1 MRSSLK
7 KLRGLGLQ
15 RSEPR
20 EKQEHR
26 PRAKLDE
33 LVQAV
38 QDMQDMKCC
47 YDGLLSAAAAT
58 ANSAYEFSE
67 ALREMGTCLLEKTAL
82 HDDEDSGRVLL
93 MLGKAQFEVQKLVDN
108 YRTHVIQT
116 ISTPSECLLGEL
128 QIVEEMKQQC
138 DDKRE
143 LYKSMLTA
151 PRVKGKSKNSKG
163 EAVTLQQLQ
172 TAREDYEEDAN
183 LFIFRLKS
191 LKQGQ
196 SRSLLTQAARH
207 HAAQLNFFRKGLKS
221 LELIAPHVKAITEQQ
236 HIDYHFRGL
245 EDDYTDFDDDG
256 GSFCSDSSNDGDLS
270 FDYGLNEHN
279 NHTTNSMEVD
289 KVDIVPTSTLSSEVV
304 QEQASKNQ
312 AEPLF
317 RNQKPSLVS
326 QSAPIFA
333 HNKFDSSERMKEAP
347 PPSTRKYHTYVLPTP
362 VEVKNSTTNTYF
374 SSTLPKSNS
383 AIHTEQK
390 PSPPLEQHRPAELKD
405 KNLPSPTRSPKALPV
420 PTESP
425 ILEPKQ
431 MKWQAF
437 SGPLMAK
444 SGSKGTFSTNYGP
457 PRSVSPGLSISNT
470 SPPISSLKIGTLH
483 ELPRP
488 PISAA
493 QRGAPASLIGHSAPL
508 TSRAQEPRTAGK
520 LFAAVP
526 QTPSPL
532 PAPPAFVPRSF
543 SIPYRGQKR
552 TVGTGNKQLEFPRI
566 LNLTEEAESPPL
578 TPLSL
583 TSFVA
588 ASPSPPEARK

>member
-1 MRSSLK
+1 
-7 KLRGLGLQ
+7 
-15 RSEPR
+15 
-20 EKQEHR
+20 
-26 PRAKLDE
+26 
-33 LVQAV
+33 
-38 QDMQDMKCC
+38 MKCC

-82 HDDEDSGRVLL
+82 NDDEDSGRVLL

-143 LYKSMLTA
+143 LYKLMSTA

-207 HAAQLNFFRKGLKS
+207 HAAQLSFFRKGLKS

-245 EDDYTDFDDDG
+245 EDDYTDFDDDAF
-256 GSFCSDSSNDGDLS
+256 SFSSDSSNDGDLS
-270 FDYGLNEHN
+270 FDYGLDEHN

-289 KVDIVPTSTLSSEVV
+289 KVDIVPTSALSSEVV

-317 RNQKPSLVS
+317 RNQKPTLGS

-333 HNKFDSSERMKEAP
+333 HNKFDSSEKTKETP
-347 PPSTRKYHTYVLPTP
+347 RPSTRKYHTYVLPTP
-362 VEVKNSTTNTYF
+362 VEVKNSTANTSF

-383 AIHTEQK
+383 AAQTEQK
-390 PSPPLEQHRPAELKD
+390 PSPSEQHRPAELKD
-405 KNLPSPTRSPKALPV
+405 KNLPSSIKSPKALPV

-425 ILEPKQ
+425 ILEQKQ
-431 MKWQAF
+431 LKWQAF

-444 SGSKGTFSTNYGP
+444 SGSKGAFSVTYGP
-457 PRSVSPGLSISNT
+457 PRSVSPGLSINNT
-470 SPPISSLKIGTLH
+470 SPPISTLKIGTLH

-488 PISAA
+488 PVFAA

-508 TSRAQEPRTAGK
+508 TSRAQELPTARK
-520 LFAAVP
+520 PFVVAP
-526 QTPSPL
+526 QMPSPL

-552 TVGTGNKQLEFPRI
+552 TVGVGNKQLEFPRI
-566 LNLTEEAESPPL
+566 LSLTEEVESPPL

-583 TSFVA
+583 TSFAA